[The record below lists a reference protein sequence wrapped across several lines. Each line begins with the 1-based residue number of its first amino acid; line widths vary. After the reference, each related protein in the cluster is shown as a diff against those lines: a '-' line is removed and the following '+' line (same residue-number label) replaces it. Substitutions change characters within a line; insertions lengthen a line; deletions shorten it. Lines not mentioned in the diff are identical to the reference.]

1 MLRLS
6 LLALMVSS
14 LLLACGH
21 QRPKSTKCFDEI
33 RNMVKGKTAE
43 QVEQMLGQPDSR
55 QRMTLSAE
63 RWIWWNYTYLDGNN
77 YPPEVRG
84 RVVHLEVIFEPA
96 RSFKTEQTPTE
107 EQTPSELIAADPL
120 SVSYTVPEKT
130 M

>member
-1 MLRLS
+1 
-6 LLALMVSS
+6 
-14 LLLACGH
+14 
-21 QRPKSTKCFDEI
+21 
-33 RNMVKGKTAE
+33 MVKGKTAE